1 MTVVIA
7 STVLHYTLKN
17 VFVNMVS
24 YQIFNSYAWFVGYY
38 YLVILCG
45 ALFLNR
51 ILASFDRK
59 QYLAFVLS
67 LFAIVSFSWTR
78 GIVAD
83 LTSDLFTGLFLYSLG
98 GYIRR
103 YDPFATLRSGFIWFI
118 IIACYALVLLSQ
130 FNTASQALS
139 KLWQSE
145 QVPTQ
150 MSHSLLYSG
159 NYTIS
164 SLIVAICIFELFR
177 RLSMPCSKIINF
189 LGSSTF
195 MVYLIHEND
204 FFHSFWLQYDWL
216 AVLRESPIEF
226 VLKCI
231 AWTVFTFAC
240 GFVAYVLYLQFMHF
254 CKKSPLFCKRQN
266 KGQLA
271 ERP

>member
-1 MTVVIA
+1 
-7 STVLHYTLKN
+7 
-17 VFVNMVS
+17 MVS

-38 YLVILCG
+38 FLVILCG

-51 ILASFDRK
+51 ILALFDRK

-83 LTSDLFTGLFLYSLG
+83 LTGDLATGLFLYSLG

-103 YDPFATLRSGFIWFI
+103 FDPFKMLRSGFIWLI
-118 IIACYALVLLSQ
+118 IIACYVLVLLSQ
-130 FNTASQALS
+130 FNTTAQALS

-145 QVPTQ
+145 QTPTQ

-159 NYTIS
+159 NYTVS

-177 RLSMPCSKIINF
+177 RLSMPHSRVINF

-204 FFHSFWLQYDWL
+204 FFHSFWWQYDWL
-216 AVLRESPIEF
+216 AVLRESPVEF
-226 VLKCI
+226 VLKCFF
-231 AWTVFTFAC
+231 WTVFTFAC
-240 GFVAYVLYLQFMHF
+240 GVVAYVIYLLFMRF
-254 CKKSPLFCKRQN
+254 CKKCPLFLKKQN
-266 KGQLA
+266 TIN
-271 ERP
+271 